1 MSTNIT
7 AINFLMESFHNIFM
21 EFNMFQFIIGKEN
34 KDPSAICLQVMIPWK
49 EAQIIITE
57 LYYQKINEYDVSNW
71 AIV

>member
-1 MSTNIT
+1 M
-7 AINFLMESFHNIFM
+7 
-21 EFNMFQFIIGKEN
+21 
-34 KDPSAICLQVMIPWK
+34 PSAICLQVMIPWK